1 MDIKTL
7 KHVIKLTEG
16 RLATIRK
23 KLLVEKNDL
32 RYQHLKARAIQERE
46 LLDNATMDLNRKLQQ
61 TAL

>member
-7 KHVIKLTEG
+7 KHIIKLAEG

-46 LLDNATMDLNRKLQQ
+46 LLDNATLDLNRRLKE
-61 TAL
+61 AA